1 MSWIKYP
8 AQSSTWNT
16 SSTSILKYFDIR
28 SINSADGVL
37 SPRSILPTVLVLYPI
52 AVASIF
58 VTFTLKTIIDWN
70 ISFQTVSCIHLMNV
84 DVYDCNSHI
93 HNPACFHLTL
103 DLFQTVW
110 SSSGQFLL
118 LGYTLYWRLR
128 WFVLLLIQAGPSFF
142 EFRLITF
149 VRVCHFNHLHFHFD
163 YIIYSSVG
171 VTTLLYHHIACRT
184 KEWKSIEI

>member
-1 MSWIKYP
+1 MYMREWIRGKGFIHSFCKRKEI
-8 AQSSTWNT
+8 QVMRWSSEPV
-16 SSTSILKYFDIR
+16 K
-28 SINSADGVL
+28 
-37 SPRSILPTVLVLYPI
+37 
-52 AVASIF
+52 
-58 VTFTLKTIIDWN
+58 KIIDWN

-118 LGYTLYWRLR
+118 LGYTLYWHLR
-128 WFVLLLIQAGPSFF
+128 WFVLLLIPAGPSFF

-149 VRVCHFNHLHFHFD
+149 VRVCYFNHLHFHFD

-171 VTTLLYHHIACRT
+171 VTTLL
-184 KEWKSIEI
+184 